1 MQGNEIVRRLQTE
14 HQWSSLQRHVPSIRA
29 HIGMRANALD
39 RHLQLQSDA
48 IARLPAPLNA
58 HISVV
63 ESRLDRQFLAIHA
76 LFPLRAGS
84 KLRLPIDLKGS
95 QIIALGDSGL
105 PLAVLADGTNEFNLI
120 VLLTQQDQSGIHI
133 ASIHQMSSGKQR
145 AGGQGLMD
153 RFGVF
158 DICFSRISRL
168 DVGDQVGKVFIAGF
182 LKWTLYPNQERSRL
196 WP

>member
-120 VLLTQQDQSGIHI
+120 VL
-133 ASIHQMSSGKQR
+133 
-145 AGGQGLMD
+145 
-153 RFGVF
+153 
-158 DICFSRISRL
+158 
-168 DVGDQVGKVFIAGF
+168 
-182 LKWTLYPNQERSRL
+182 
-196 WP
+196 